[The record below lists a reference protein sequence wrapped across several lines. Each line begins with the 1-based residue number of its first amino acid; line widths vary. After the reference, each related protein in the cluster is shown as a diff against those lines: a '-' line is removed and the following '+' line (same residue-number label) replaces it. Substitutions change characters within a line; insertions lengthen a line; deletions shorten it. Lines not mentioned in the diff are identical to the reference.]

1 MFVPAV
7 LQLLCLPKANLC
19 VTHQAMGSTYESP
32 QSSLAS
38 VGDGA
43 PSGVHPWWNKVEV
56 YMNHSR
62 TISDA
67 KSWLTSAGY
76 RHVIRNP
83 SGMIS
88 MDLIMSNH
96 CRHYL
101 RWHLMKLNRRH
112 DQIRPKSCRSNVAF
126 ESWYFVRY
134 LQCGSEPTLA
144 RCGWILQCQII
155 LCIVYE
161 DIWWNCIADTTR

>member
-1 MFVPAV
+1 MNISIQTVHFDADKKLLAFVQKK
-7 LQLLCLPKANLC
+7 LDKLE
-19 VTHQAMGSTYESP
+19 TFHDRIT
-32 QSSLAS
+32 
-38 VGDGA
+38 
-43 PSGVHPWWNKVEV
+43 KVEV

-101 RWHLMKLNRRH
+101 R
-112 DQIRPKSCRSNVAF
+112 
-126 ESWYFVRY
+126 
-134 LQCGSEPTLA
+134 
-144 RCGWILQCQII
+144 
-155 LCIVYE
+155 
-161 DIWWNCIADTTR
+161 

>member
-1 MFVPAV
+1 LNPSTNRRRARRARRANTAMRCLRCICAATSRDGWRWQGVRLTV
-7 LQLLCLPKANLC
+7 DDGLGQLINP
-19 VTHQAMGSTYESP
+19 
-32 QSSLAS
+32 
-38 VGDGA
+38 
-43 PSGVHPWWNKVEV
+43 PWWNKVEV
-56 YMNHSR
+56 CMNHSR

-101 RWHLMKLNRRH
+101 RWHL
-112 DQIRPKSCRSNVAF
+112 
-126 ESWYFVRY
+126 
-134 LQCGSEPTLA
+134 
-144 RCGWILQCQII
+144 
-155 LCIVYE
+155 
-161 DIWWNCIADTTR
+161 